1 MARTGNRVMKQK
13 TEKAKVYSRESR
25 KAREIGLSTPE
36 EYRKSAVN
44 ITERPK
50 KSEREAQEAADAA
63 SRAKHVDRIKG
74 DEAPLAP
81 LNIEPKDRELSG
93 SAGHQDVT
101 PAVKKG
107 AQRRLSERSLG
118 MGLSRVSKSGAI
130 QPLIGDDKKVA
141 LNDLAIN
148 DKRLVKESSK
158 RAQVKEEKETQARA
172 DVPKSVKERR
182 TAKRTASAKE
192 KIAAAK
198 AAPVVAVPESEAPS
212 MRIPEGKLIPGG
224 NTSAGILNPGA
235 MARSAG
241 DTTTG
246 RRRRIE
252 RKARYNAMRAL
263 EPGAT
268 KGYKAA
274 AKGGERTSNV
284 LNERVE
290 ERSKKTDTLAREK
303 AARIDANKDSL
314 QRSILNRA
322 KNMPK
327 GTPEEKAAYKSVV
340 DSGLSLIRKPA
351 IIAKPESTSE
361 IVDKDGK
368 TRKVTSPE
376 VVLRRGPKKK
386 VTRPDERDLT
396 KSYTKE
402 VPVGAPRLGEAVSE
416 MKNRIK
422 MTRAGEISEQPD
434 RPKETP
440 FGVMASHEDRMHALT
455 KFIRV
460 PVEGKEGGSDLE
472 PHHLRSFLKT
482 KAQAAGVRYNERDAV
497 AAVFE
502 ARHKNPEMFRKIS
515 SEAIAH
521 RTKRIGQVTEQR
533 ERGAAK
539 AKEQRALAS
548 EGRGGKRRSPR
559 AVRVMSNVANKFTEV
574 NSDGSQKP

>member
-1 MARTGNRVMKQK
+1 MARTGNRVIKQK
-13 TEKAKVYSRESR
+13 TEKAKVYKRDAR

-36 EYRKSAVN
+36 EYRKAAVN

-50 KSEREAQEAADAA
+50 KKEREAQAEADAA
-63 SRAKHVDRIKG
+63 SRAKAAERIRPDAG
-74 DEAPLAP
+74 PVAPLK
-81 LNIEPKDRELSG
+81 IEAKDRELSS
-93 SAGHQDVT
+93 SAGHQDVA
-101 PAVKKG
+101 PVVKKK
-107 AQRRLSERSLG
+107 AIRNIAERSLG
-118 MGLSRVSKSGAI
+118 VGLSRVSKSGDI
-130 QPLIGDDKKVA
+130 RQLVGEEKQIA
-141 LNDLAIN
+141 LNDITIN
-148 DKRLVKESSK
+148 DKTLVKEAGK
-158 RAQVKEEKETQARA
+158 RAQVKEDKETRARA

-182 TAKRTASAKE
+182 TSKRTAKAKE

-252 RKARYNAMRAL
+252 RKARYNAMRAA
-263 EPGAT
+263 EPGAS
-268 KGYKAA
+268 KGYLGA

-284 LNERVE
+284 LNARAQ
-290 ERSKKTDTLAREK
+290 ERSEKTDTLAREK
-303 AARIDANKDSL
+303 AARLDANKDALKGSML
-314 QRSILNRA
+314 KRAEKIADPTEKSAVIDKAESI
-322 KNMPK
+322 
-327 GTPEEKAAYKSVV
+327 
-340 DSGLSLIRKPA
+340 IR
-351 IIAKPESTSE
+351 E
-361 IVDKDGK
+361 
-368 TRKVTSPE
+368 
-376 VVLRRGPKKK
+376 PKKADK
-386 VTRPDERDLT
+386 KLKSGTVVRGERPGPTVSVTRADERDLT
-396 KSYTKE
+396 KSYTRD
-402 VPVGAPRLGEAVSE
+402 VPKGAPRVGEAVSA
-416 MKNRIK
+416 MDYPIK
-422 MTRAGEISEQPD
+422 MTRAGEISAQAD
-434 RPKETP
+434 RPKETS

-460 PVEGKEGGSDLE
+460 PVEGKPEGSDLE

-482 KAQAAGVRYNERDAV
+482 KSQERGVRYNERDAV

-502 ARHKNPEMFRKIS
+502 ARHKNPEAFRKIS

-521 RTKRIGQVTEQR
+521 RTKRIGQITEQR

-548 EGRGGKRRSPR
+548 EGRGGKRRAPR

-574 NSDGSQKP
+574 NNDGSQKS

>member
-36 EYRKSAVN
+36 DYRKSAVN

-50 KSEREAQEAADAA
+50 KKEREAQEAADAA

-74 DEAPLAP
+74 DAGPVAPLK
-81 LNIEPKDRELSG
+81 IEAKDRELSS

-101 PAVKKG
+101 PVVKKK
-107 AQRRLSERSLG
+107 AIRNIAERSLG
-118 MGLSRVSKSGAI
+118 SGLSRVSKSGDI
-130 QPLIGDDKKVA
+130 RQLTGDEKQVA

-148 DKRLVKESSK
+148 DKRLVKDANK
-158 RAQVKEEKETQARA
+158 RAQLKEEKETQARA

-182 TAKRTASAKE
+182 TAKRTATAKE

-198 AAPVVAVPESEAPS
+198 SAPVVQVPESEAPS
-212 MRIPEGKLIPGG
+212 MTVPKGKLIPGD
-224 NTSAGILNPGA
+224 NSSAGILNPGA
-235 MARSAG
+235 VARTAG
-241 DTTTG
+241 DITTG

-263 EPGAT
+263 EPGASR
-268 KGYKAA
+268 GYQGA

-284 LNERVE
+284 LNARAKES
-290 ERSKKTDTLAREK
+290 SKKTDELARSK
-303 AARIDANKDSL
+303 AARFDANKDALKGSML
-314 QRSILNRA
+314 KRA
-322 KNMPK
+322 EKIADPK
-327 GTPEEKAAYKSVV
+327 EKS
-340 DSGLSLIRKPA
+340 A
-351 IIAKPESTSE
+351 IIDKAESIIRE
-361 IVDKDGK
+361 
-368 TRKVTSPE
+368 
-376 VVLRRGPKKK
+376 PKKADK
-386 VTRPDERDLT
+386 KLKSGTVVRGERPGPTVSVTRADERDLT
-396 KSYTKE
+396 KSYTRD
-402 VPVGAPRLGEAVSE
+402 VPKGAPRIGEQVSA
-416 MKNRIK
+416 MDYPIK
-422 MTRAGEISEQPD
+422 MTRAGEISAQPD

-440 FGVMASHEDRMHALT
+440 HGVMASHEDRMHALT

-548 EGRGGKRRSPR
+548 EGRGGKRQSPR
-559 AVRVMSNVANKFTEV
+559 ALRVMSNVANKFTEV
-574 NSDGSQKP
+574 NNDGSQKS

>member
-81 LNIEPKDRELSG
+81 LKLEAKDRELSG

-172 DVPKSVKERR
+172 DVPKSVRERR
-182 TAKRTASAKE
+182 TAKRTASAKA
-192 KIAAAK
+192 KIEAAK
-198 AAPVVAVPESEAPS
+198 TVPVVPLPEAQAKPVSKPNTGKKVDGKWVRTDGPS
-212 MRIPEGKLIPGG
+212 QMPGEGK
-224 NTSAGILNPGA
+224 AGILNIA
-235 MARSAG
+235 DIARTAG
-241 DTTTG
+241 DTSPG

-263 EPGAT
+263 EPNAT

-284 LNERVE
+284 LNARAE
-290 ERSKKTDTLAREK
+290 ESSKKTDTLAREK
-303 AARIDANKDSL
+303 AARIDANKDALKGSML
-314 QRSILNRA
+314 KRAEKITDPTEKSAVIDKAESI
-322 KNMPK
+322 
-327 GTPEEKAAYKSVV
+327 
-340 DSGLSLIRKPA
+340 IR
-351 IIAKPESTSE
+351 E
-361 IVDKDGK
+361 
-368 TRKVTSPE
+368 
-376 VVLRRGPKKK
+376 PKKADK
-386 VTRPDERDLT
+386 KLKSGTVVRGERPGPTVSVTRADERDLT
-396 KSYTKE
+396 KSYTRE
-402 VPVGAPRLGEAVSE
+402 VPKGAARVGEAVSA
-416 MKNRIK
+416 MDYPIK
-422 MTRAGEISEQPD
+422 MTRAGEISAQPD

-548 EGRGGKRRSPR
+548 EGRGGKRRAPR
-559 AVRVMSNVANKFTEV
+559 AVRVISNVANKFTEV

>member
-1 MARTGNRVMKQK
+1 MARTGNRVIKQK
-13 TEKAKVYSRESR
+13 TEKAKVYKRDAR

-36 EYRKSAVN
+36 EYRKAAVN

-50 KSEREAQEAADAA
+50 KKEREAQEAADAA

-81 LNIEPKDRELSG
+81 LKLEPKDRELSG

-101 PAVKKG
+101 PAVKKK
-107 AQRRLSERSLG
+107 ATRALSERGLG

-130 QPLIGDDKKVA
+130 QPLLGDEKKVA

-148 DKRLVKESSK
+148 DKRLVKDANK
-158 RAQVKEEKETQARA
+158 RAQLKEEKETQARA

-182 TAKRTASAKE
+182 TAKRTTQAKE

-198 AAPVVAVPESEAPS
+198 AAPVVPVPESEAPS
-212 MRIPEGKLIPGG
+212 MTVPKGKLIPGD
-224 NTSAGILNPGA
+224 NSSAGILNPGA
-235 MARSAG
+235 IARTAG

-252 RKARYNAMRAL
+252 RKARYNAMRAA
-263 EPGAT
+263 EPGASR
-268 KGYKAA
+268 GYLGA

-284 LNERVE
+284 LNARNE
-290 ERSKKTDTLAREK
+290 EASQKADTLAREK
-303 AARIDANKDSL
+303 AARIDANKDAL
-314 QRSILNRA
+314 QKSILKRA

-327 GTPEEKAAYKSVV
+327 GTEEEKTAYKATVE
-340 DSGLSLIRKPA
+340 SGLSLIRKPA
-351 IIAKPESTSE
+351 IIAKPSSTSVVE
-361 IVDKDGK
+361 TKDGK
-368 TRKVTSPE
+368 KKTVTSAE
-376 VVLRRGPKKK
+376 VTLRRGPKK
-386 VTRPDERDLT
+386 TITTPDERDLT
-396 KSYTKE
+396 KSYTRE
-402 VPVGAPRLGEAVSE
+402 VPVGAPRLGEQVSA
-416 MKNRIK
+416 MNYPIK
-422 MTRAGEISEQPD
+422 MTRAGEISAQAD

-440 FGVMASHEDRMHALT
+440 HGVMASHEDRLHALT

-482 KAQAAGVRYNERDAV
+482 KAQNAGVRYNERDAV

-502 ARHKNPEMFRKIS
+502 ARHKNPEMFSKIS

-548 EGRGGKRRSPR
+548 EGRGGKRRTPR
-559 AVRVMSNVANKFTEV
+559 AVRVISNVSNKFTEV
-574 NSDGSQKP
+574 NNDGSQKS